1 MFKAL
6 RIASISMVLFSCTN
20 GISLQSVDY
29 SGLLN
34 DGNSKVWL
42 ISRES
47 TAGIDITEPIVSRR
61 RIMVFHDD
69 GTINVIPMNSIGQ
82 TSPMRGTYYMSSEQ
96 KQLTIDFKEE
106 SWILKADYITED
118 SIAFKATNASEIKL
132 DILLKSFPKL

>member
-1 MFKAL
+1 MIKAF
-6 RIASISMVLFSCTN
+6 RIASISLVLFSCTN

-47 TAGIDITEPIVSRR
+47 TADVDITEPIVSRR

-69 GTINVIPMNSIGQ
+69 GTINVIPLNSIGQ
-82 TSPMRGTYYMSSEQ
+82 TSPMRGTYYMSSEE

>member
-1 MFKAL
+1 MIRAL
-6 RIASISMVLFSCTN
+6 PIASIFLFLFSCTN

-47 TAGIDITEPIVSRR
+47 TTDVDITEPIVSRR
-61 RIMVFHDD
+61 RIIIFHDD

-82 TSPMRGTYYMSSEQ
+82 NSPMRGTYYMSSEE

-132 DILLKSFPKL
+132 DIVLKSFPKL

>member
-1 MFKAL
+1 MIRAL
-6 RIASISMVLFSCTN
+6 PIASIFLFLFSCTN

-47 TAGIDITEPIVSRR
+47 TTDVDITEPIVSRR
-61 RIMVFHDD
+61 RIIIFHDD

-82 TSPMRGTYYMSSEQ
+82 TSPMRGTYYMSSEE

-132 DILLKSFPKL
+132 DIVLKSFPKL